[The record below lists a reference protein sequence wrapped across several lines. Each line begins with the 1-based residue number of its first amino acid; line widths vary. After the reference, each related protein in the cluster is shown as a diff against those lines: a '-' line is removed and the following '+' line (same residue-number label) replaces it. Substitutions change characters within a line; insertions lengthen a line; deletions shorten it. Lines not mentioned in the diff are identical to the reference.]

1 MVKELLLLHGQAV
14 RRLARILVKEL
25 VVHTYTYATRKVVVS
40 NLLHGLNVFAGS
52 LSDFAFQNGYTKVEG
67 DLNKGA
73 GGKYIYVC
81 YTKDQSQLHSIRN
94 ISAIAGGNT
103 CEEFHTRKQSN
114 QFPMRTKQWTFN
126 RKGHNFRTTRNFHYP
141 HISIT

>member
-1 MVKELLLLHGQAV
+1 MTEYVV
-14 RRLARILVKEL
+14 DVLVIYGEGTSTPPGYQKISQDLSQGAGGSYVCLCYKKSSSEQPI
-25 VVHTYTYATRKVVVS
+25 T
-40 NLLHGLNVFAGS
+40 GLNVFAGS

-81 YTKDQSQLHSIRN
+81 YTKDQSLLHSIRN

-114 QFPMRTKQWTFN
+114 
-126 RKGHNFRTTRNFHYP
+126 
-141 HISIT
+141 